1 MKKHF
6 LLFILV
12 IIAVAGFSQPGPSQP
27 PYKRF
32 PNFPPVKLLLPDNT
46 YFTKDALKKKSVVML
61 MIFNPQCD
69 HCQHETED
77 LIKHINEFRNIQII
91 MATVMP
97 FDSMMYFRKKYKL
110 AQYSNIVVGQ
120 DIHFFLPSFYMIS
133 NLPYLAFYNKKKEL
147 ISVFEGSMP
156 MSRVVEIFKKED

>member
-1 MKKHF
+1 MKKNI
-6 LLFILV
+6 LLFILM
-12 IIAVAGFSQPGPSQP
+12 ILTIAGFSQPGPSQP

-32 PNFPPVKLLLPDNT
+32 PDFPPVKLLLPDKT
-46 YFTKDALKKKSVVML
+46 FFTKDVLKKKSPVML

-69 HCQHETED
+69 HCQLETEA
-77 LIKHINEFRNIQII
+77 LIKHINDLKDIQII

-110 AQYSNIVVGQ
+110 AQFSNIIVGQ
-120 DIHFFLPSFYMIS
+120 DIHYFLPGFYMIS

-156 MSRVVEIFKKED
+156 LSKVIEIFKKDD